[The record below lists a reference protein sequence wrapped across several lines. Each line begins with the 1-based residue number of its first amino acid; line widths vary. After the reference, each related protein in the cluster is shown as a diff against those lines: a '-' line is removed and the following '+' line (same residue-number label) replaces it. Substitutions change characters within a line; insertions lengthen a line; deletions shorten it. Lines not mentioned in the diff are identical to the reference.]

1 MIINHC
7 DQRTSKVVYVYHVE
21 GGFKPL
27 DCYIS
32 TSLKPAPRTLQAHPR
47 SLLNLNFNHL
57 SKKYSQN
64 PYENKKPTFMFNLI
78 VEI

>member
-7 DQRTSKVVYVYHVE
+7 DQRTSKVVYVYHVL

-32 TSLKPAPRTLQAHPR
+32 TILKPAPQTLQAHPH
-47 SLLNLNFNHL
+47 SHLNLNFNHL

-64 PYENKKPTFMFNLI
+64 PYENKKPTFMLNLI
-78 VEI
+78 VEV

>member
-1 MIINHC
+1 MIINHY
-7 DQRTSKVVYVYHVE
+7 DQRTSNVVYVYHVE

-32 TSLKPAPRTLQAHPR
+32 TGLKPAPRTLQAHPR
-47 SLLNLNFNHL
+47 ALLHLNFNHI

-64 PYENKKPTFMFNLI
+64 PYENKKTNI
-78 VEI
+78 YV